1 MKRLISAGALAL
13 ALFSGAALAQQP
25 AACER
30 VEFSDQVLARFPN
43 IRNACLDVI
52 NRGGQSFAVV
62 RANLVRVTPRRM
74 TVRVQLP
81 DGTQSDTMGINVA
94 SNERVN
100 VDGRMVPVRDLAVGQ
115 TISAYIN
122 VNDPGNAVATEAPG
136 PVEFTP
142 IAAEPEPE
150 PAAVAEAAPAPAPE
164 MPKTASRLPLVGTV
178 GLLLLAAGAGIASLR
193 RRAKA

>member
-1 MKRLISAGALAL
+1 MKRLISAGAFAL

-30 VEFSDQVLARFPN
+30 VEFSEQVLARFPN

-52 NRGGQSFAVV
+52 NRDGQSFAVV

-94 SNERVN
+94 SKPVHVHDFQATVLHLLGLDHERLTYRFQ
-100 VDGRMVPVRDLAVGQ
+100 GRD
-115 TISAYIN
+115 
-122 VNDPGNAVATEAPG
+122 
-136 PVEFTP
+136 F
-142 IAAEPEPE
+142 
-150 PAAVAEAAPAPAPE
+150 
-164 MPKTASRLPLVGTV
+164 RLTDVHGHV
-178 GLLLLAAGAGIASLR
+178 VKDLLA
-193 RRAKA
+193 

>member
-1 MKRLISAGALAL
+1 MKAFLKLGSFALAL
-13 ALFSGAALAQQP
+13 IPAVALAQQP

-30 VEFSDQVLARFPN
+30 VEFSEQVLARFPN

-52 NRGGQSFAVV
+52 SRDGQNFAVV

-81 DGTQSDTMGINVA
+81 DGTQSNTMGINVA

-100 VDGRMVPVRDLAVGQ
+100 VGGRMVPVGDLAVGQ

-122 VNDPGNAVATEAPG
+122 VNDPGIAVASEDTG

-142 IAAEPEPE
+142 ITAEPEPE
-150 PAAVAEAAPAPAPE
+150 PAAVAAAPAPE
-164 MPKTASRLPLVGTV
+164 MPKTASNLPLAGTI
-178 GLLLLAAGAGIASLR
+178 GLLLLAVGAGIAFLR
-193 RRAKA
+193 RRAQA

>member
-1 MKRLISAGALAL
+1 MKALVSLGSFVLAL
-13 ALFSGAALAQQP
+13 IPAVALAQQP

-30 VEFSDQVLARFPN
+30 VEFSEEVLARFPN
-43 IRNACLDVI
+43 IRKACLDVI
-52 NRGGQSFAVV
+52 NRDGQNFAVV

-94 SNERVN
+94 SNARVN
-100 VDGRMVPVRDLAVGQ
+100 IEGRMVPVRDLAVGQ

-122 VNDPGNAVATEAPG
+122 VNDPGIAVASEDTG

-150 PAAVAEAAPAPAPE
+150 PAPVAEAAAPAPE
-164 MPKTASRLPLVGTV
+164 MPKTATGLPLAGTI
-178 GLLLLAAGAGIASLR
+178 GLLLLAVGAGIAFLR
-193 RRAKA
+193 RRAQA

>member
-1 MKRLISAGALAL
+1 MKILVSLGSFALAL
-13 ALFSGAALAQQP
+13 IPAVALAQQP

-30 VEFSDQVLARFPN
+30 VEFSPEVLARFPN

-52 NRGGQSFAVV
+52 NRDGQSFAVV

-81 DGTQSDTMGINVA
+81 DGTQSNTMGINVA

-100 VDGRMVPVRDLAVGQ
+100 VGGRMVPVGDLAVGQ

-122 VNDPGNAVATEAPG
+122 VNDPGIAVASEDTTG

-142 IAAEPEPE
+142 ITAEPEPE
-150 PAAVAEAAPAPAPE
+150 PAAVAEAAPAPE
-164 MPKTASRLPLVGTV
+164 MPKTASNLPLVGTL
-178 GLLLLAAGAGIASLR
+178 GILLLAVGAGLAFLR
-193 RRAKA
+193 RRAQA